1 MHATPCPMVCI
12 ISRCGSRN
20 TNHLVGTS
28 QLSKAGTPR
37 SSPLLVLSSS
47 VGGVRGGS
55 WEEPS
60 LTVSNGGDPGLPCTV
75 GANKITFAFCSAVF
89 GCVHQ
94 IARHKLREKIHCI
107 VRVTKTLKMFTLRF
121 FGGHIDHVHR
131 FHHGRSLLVPL
142 GKTWTW
148 MRSLLLISFR
158 KLFGMRKVL
167 IPSMRKCLVLPST

>member
-1 MHATPCPMVCI
+1 MSSMCSLIFWTMPRPIHATLCPMVCI

-60 LTVSNGGDPGLPCTV
+60 VTVSNGGDPGLPCTV

-89 GCVHQ
+89 GCGHQ
-94 IARHKLREKIHCI
+94 IARHKLRETVHCI
-107 VRVTKTLKMFTLRF
+107 VRVTKTLKMFILRF
-121 FGGHIDHVHR
+121 
-131 FHHGRSLLVPL
+131 LVDI
-142 GKTWTW
+142 
-148 MRSLLLISFR
+148 SISFI
-158 KLFGMRKVL
+158 V
-167 IPSMRKCLVLPST
+167 STMVDRCWCRLEKRGNGCAVFF